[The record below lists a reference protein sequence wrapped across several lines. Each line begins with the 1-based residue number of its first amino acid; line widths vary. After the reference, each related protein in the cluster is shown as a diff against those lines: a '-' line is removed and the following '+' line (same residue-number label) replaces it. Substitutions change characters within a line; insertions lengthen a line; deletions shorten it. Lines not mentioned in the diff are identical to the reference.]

1 MTMNIHQMSVQ
12 YDERQDRLVLRVS
25 TQDAQEFRLWLTRC
39 MTLRL
44 LPHLQAA
51 VVQLEASDPQV
62 MAPDTTAQQILADLK
77 RENFLSQADF
87 STPFATQILGLPL
100 GDLPLLVTDVQMNLH
115 SSGSLHLQFHDK
127 NGSSASGLSCE
138 VKLQAS
144 LLHGLLH
151 LMEQAL
157 KRAQWQLPSLT
168 PRADLMDSGQSEQPS
183 YRH

>member
-127 NGSSASGLSCE
+127 NGSSASGL
-138 VKLQAS
+138 
-144 LLHGLLH
+144 HGLLH